1 MMSLFY
7 RFQKNLTS
15 KNTAKHIEIDH
26 TFVKKNI
33 FNIYRSILKC
43 EYCSDKFYN
52 EKVYLQCIDC
62 QINVHKKCSKI
73 VAKNCKKASNFSSTD
88 DCMDTTEYDEN
99 SPHEDDQA
107 IDNSVKK
114 MSFEDMVDN
123 NQDYSDQ
130 IVSTENEQPSS
141 DCNTDKRYRY
151 RKTNKN
157 RQSQQIILQRI
168 SQRVKKTNG
177 FFWSGHMF
185 YYTNLKTE
193 VINILID

>member
-1 MMSLFY
+1 
-7 RFQKNLTS
+7 
-15 KNTAKHIEIDH
+15 
-26 TFVKKNI
+26 
-33 FNIYRSILKC
+33 
-43 EYCSDKFYN
+43 
-52 EKVYLQCIDC
+52 
-62 QINVHKKCSKI
+62 
-73 VAKNCKKASNFSSTD
+73 
-88 DCMDTTEYDEN
+88 MDTTEYDEN